1 MQTENKHWGHA
12 HCSNWLMQDCET
24 LLTVSAI
31 DSLSYRVVIELL
43 IWFASRHGLSLPPDF
58 LESMPNFERE
68 NQRQNAIGHEVEYQQ
83 MKDLIKFTAMFL
95 CCDEAVDRSV
105 LTFCTNCTTFVAD
118 TTEIIDEKLCYNQF
132 LRDP

>member
-1 MQTENKHWGHA
+1 
-12 HCSNWLMQDCET
+12 
-24 LLTVSAI
+24 
-31 DSLSYRVVIELL
+31 
-43 IWFASRHGLSLPPDF
+43 
-58 LESMPNFERE
+58 MPNFERE
-68 NQRQNAIGHEVEYQQ
+68 NQRQNAIRLAVAYEKYAPRLIKPVLETSPEFNEKAYLRFASRMCDPSINTGRILAFLAHSAFTRMIDHEVEYQQ

-105 LTFCTNCTTFVAD
+105 LTFGTNCTTFATD